1 MKQAKSTASK
11 TPRGAGLLGV
21 PSSGGSPLRVSS
33 TPVSSTRG
41 STLGASHQ
49 EAQTPLQKA
58 IDQYLIHLRVERGSS
73 EHTIASYAR
82 DLRRYSAYMAT
93 LGVID
98 PERITTA
105 QVRSFMR
112 ELAAPTVPLAG
123 FVAGFDVGFDAGEK
137 NNQNAQ
143 EAQEVQEE
151 AAESLAL
158 MIASESGRGVGNGH
172 AGNRR
177 AGKGPV
183 GKGRAGQSKAGEPD
197 KETPTAEGMPSLP
210 LPLGPNSIAR
220 TMAAVRGAHA
230 FWVSAL
236 IVPTDPAAPVTPPKN
251 VKRLPKAV
259 SVEDIQRLLAVP
271 DRETATGLR
280 NRAILEF
287 LYATGA
293 RVSEMLNADI
303 DDVHFEGTL
312 TDEDGNQIT
321 LPGYVRLFG
330 KGNKERLVPIGSY
343 AQKAIQDYLVR
354 ARPSLVAHGK
364 GTAALFVN
372 GRGGRLGRQ
381 GAWLI
386 LKEAAEAAGLSSDF
400 SPHSMRHS
408 FATHLLQGGADIRVV
423 QELLGH
429 ASIATTQVYT
439 KVTPEGLVE
448 VYRMAHPRAHER
460 G

>member
-11 TPRGAGLLGV
+11 TFCGASLLGV
-21 PSSGGSPLRVSS
+21 SSFAGSSVLGS
-33 TPVSSTRG
+33 
-41 STLGASHQ
+41 STLGSSHQ
-49 EAQTPLQKA
+49 EGQTQLQKA

-73 EHTIASYAR
+73 EHTIASYGR

-123 FVAGFDVGFDAGEK
+123 FEVGEK
-137 NNQNAQ
+137 NTQNAQ
-143 EAQEVQEE
+143 ESQEAQEEV
-151 AAESLAL
+151 AESLAL
-158 MIASESGRGVGNGH
+158 MIASESGRGTGNGG
-172 AGNRR
+172 AGNARS
-177 AGKGPV
+177 
-183 GKGRAGQSKAGEPD
+183 GQPEKAGAPE
-197 KETPTAEGMPSLP
+197 KEMPTAEGVPSLP

-220 TMAAVRGAHA
+220 TMAAVRGVHA

-271 DRETATGLR
+271 DCETATGLR

-312 TDEDGNQIT
+312 TDEDSNQII

-354 ARPSLVAHGK
+354 ARPTFVAHGK

-439 KVTPEGLVE
+439 KVTPEGLME

>member
-1 MKQAKSTASK
+1 MKQAKSTVSK
-11 TPRGAGLLGV
+11 APRGAGLLGV
-21 PSSGGSPLRVSS
+21 TSSAGSSVLGSS
-33 TPVSSTRG
+33 SRG
-41 STLGASHQ
+41 SSALGASHQ
-49 EAQTPLQKA
+49 EAQTPLQRA
-58 IDQYLIHLRVERGSS
+58 IEQYLIHLRVERGSS

-123 FVAGFDVGFDAGEK
+123 FDAGEK
-137 NNQNAQ
+137 NKQNAR
-143 EAQEVQEE
+143 EAREAQEE

-158 MIASESGRGVGNGH
+158 IIASESGRGT
-172 AGNRR
+172 
-177 AGKGPV
+177 
-183 GKGRAGQSKAGEPD
+183 GKGRAGQPEKAGAPE
-197 KETPTAEGMPSLP
+197 KETLTAEGAPNLP

-372 GRGGRLGRQ
+372 GRGSRLGRQ

-439 KVTPEGLVE
+439 KVTPEGLME

>member
-11 TPRGAGLLGV
+11 TARGAGLLGV
-21 PSSGGSPLRVSS
+21 PSSAGSSV
-33 TPVSSTRG
+33 RG
-41 STLGASHQ
+41 SSAGSSVLGSSHQ

-123 FVAGFDVGFDAGEK
+123 FVAGFDAGEK

-158 MIASESGRGVGNGH
+158 IIASESGRGTGSRH
-172 AGNRR
+172 AGN
-177 AGKGPV
+177 
-183 GKGRAGQSKAGEPD
+183 GRAGQSKAGEPD
-197 KETPTAEGMPSLP
+197 KETPTAEGVPSLP

-386 LKEAAEAAGLSSDF
+386 LKEAAEAAGLNSDF

-439 KVTPEGLVE
+439 KVTPEGLME

>member
-1 MKQAKSTASK
+1 VKQAKSTVSK

-21 PSSGGSPLRVSS
+21 PSSAGSSMLGSS
-33 TPVSSTRG
+33 A
-41 STLGASHQ
+41 LGASHQ

-123 FVAGFDVGFDAGEK
+123 FDAGEK
-137 NNQNAQ
+137 NKQNAQ
-143 EAQEVQEE
+143 ESQEAQEE

-158 MIASESGRGVGNGH
+158 MIASESGRGTGN
-172 AGNRR
+172 
-177 AGKGPV
+177 
-183 GKGRAGQSKAGEPD
+183 GRAGQPEKAGAPE
-197 KETPTAEGMPSLP
+197 KEAPTAEGAPNLP

-439 KVTPEGLVE
+439 KVTPEGLIE

>member
-1 MKQAKSTASK
+1 MKQAKSTVSK

-21 PSSGGSPLRVSS
+21 PSSAGSSMLGSS
-33 TPVSSTRG
+33 A
-41 STLGASHQ
+41 LGASHQ
-49 EAQTPLQKA
+49 EAQTPLQRA
-58 IDQYLIHLRVERGSS
+58 IEQYLIHLRVERGSS

-123 FVAGFDVGFDAGEK
+123 FEAGEK
-137 NNQNAQ
+137 NKQNAQ
-143 EAQEVQEE
+143 EFQEVQEE

-158 MIASESGRGVGNGH
+158 MIASESGRGT
-172 AGNRR
+172 
-177 AGKGPV
+177 
-183 GKGRAGQSKAGEPD
+183 GKGRAGQPEKAGAPE
-197 KETPTAEGMPSLP
+197 KETPTAEGAPSLP

-293 RVSEMLNADI
+293 RVSEMLNVDI

-312 TDEDGNQIT
+312 TDEDGNQVT

-439 KVTPEGLVE
+439 KVTPEGLME

>member
-1 MKQAKSTASK
+1 MKQAKSTVSK

-21 PSSGGSPLRVSS
+21 PSSAGSSMLGSS
-33 TPVSSTRG
+33 A
-41 STLGASHQ
+41 LGASHQ
-49 EAQTPLQKA
+49 EAQTPLQRA
-58 IDQYLIHLRVERGSS
+58 IEQYLIHLRVERGSS

-123 FVAGFDVGFDAGEK
+123 FEAGEK
-137 NNQNAQ
+137 NKQNAQ
-143 EAQEVQEE
+143 EFQEVQEE

-158 MIASESGRGVGNGH
+158 MIASESGRGT
-172 AGNRR
+172 
-177 AGKGPV
+177 
-183 GKGRAGQSKAGEPD
+183 GKGRAGQPEKAGAPE
-197 KETPTAEGMPSLP
+197 KETPTAEGAPSLP

-251 VKRLPKAV
+251 LKRLPKAV

-372 GRGGRLGRQ
+372 GRGSRLGRQ

-439 KVTPEGLVE
+439 KVTPEGLME

>member
-1 MKQAKSTASK
+1 MKQAKSTVSK
-11 TPRGAGLLGV
+11 APRGAGLLGV
-21 PSSGGSPLRVSS
+21 PSSAGSSA
-33 TPVSSTRG
+33 
-41 STLGASHQ
+41 LGFSHQ

-58 IDQYLIHLRVERGSS
+58 VDQYLIHLRVERGSS

-123 FVAGFDVGFDAGEK
+123 FEAGEK

-143 EAQEVQEE
+143 ESQEAQEE

-158 MIASESGRGVGNGH
+158 MIASESGRGTGN
-172 AGNRR
+172 
-177 AGKGPV
+177 
-183 GKGRAGQSKAGEPD
+183 GRAGQPEKAGAPE
-197 KETPTAEGMPSLP
+197 KETPTAEGAPNLP

-372 GRGGRLGRQ
+372 GRGSRLGRQ

-439 KVTPEGLVE
+439 KVTPEGLME

>member
-1 MKQAKSTASK
+1 MKQAKSTVSK
-11 TPRGAGLLGV
+11 TSRGAGLLGV
-21 PSSGGSPLRVSS
+21 PSSAGSSVLGSS
-33 TPVSSTRG
+33 S
-41 STLGASHQ
+41 LGASHQ
-49 EAQTPLQKA
+49 EAQTPLQRA
-58 IDQYLIHLRVERGSS
+58 IEQYLIHLRVERGSS

-123 FVAGFDVGFDAGEK
+123 FGAGEK

-143 EAQEVQEE
+143 GSQEE

-158 MIASESGRGVGNGH
+158 MIASESGRGAGNGSDEK
-172 AGNRR
+172 GR
-177 AGKGPV
+177 A
-183 GKGRAGQSKAGEPD
+183 GKGRAGQPKAGKPE
-197 KETPTAEGMPSLP
+197 KETPTAEGAPSLP

-364 GTAALFVN
+364 GTTALFVN

-439 KVTPEGLVE
+439 KVTPEGLME

>member
-1 MKQAKSTASK
+1 MKQAKSTVSK

-21 PSSGGSPLRVSS
+21 PSSAGSSMLGSS
-33 TPVSSTRG
+33 A
-41 STLGASHQ
+41 LGASHQ
-49 EAQTPLQKA
+49 EAQTPLQRA
-58 IDQYLIHLRVERGSS
+58 IEQYLIHLRVERGSS

-123 FVAGFDVGFDAGEK
+123 FEAGEK
-137 NNQNAQ
+137 HNQNAQ
-143 EAQEVQEE
+143 EFQEVQEE

-158 MIASESGRGVGNGH
+158 MIASESGRGT
-172 AGNRR
+172 
-177 AGKGPV
+177 
-183 GKGRAGQSKAGEPD
+183 GKGRAGQPEKAGAPE
-197 KETPTAEGMPSLP
+197 KEAPTAEGAPSLP

-372 GRGGRLGRQ
+372 GRGSRLGRQ

-439 KVTPEGLVE
+439 KVTPEGLME

>member
-1 MKQAKSTASK
+1 MKQTKSTVSK
-11 TPRGAGLLGV
+11 TSRGAGLLGV
-21 PSSGGSPLRVSS
+21 PSSAGSSVLGSS
-33 TPVSSTRG
+33 ALDSSSRG
-41 STLGASHQ
+41 SSHQ
-49 EAQTPLQKA
+49 EAQTPLQRA
-58 IDQYLIHLRVERGSS
+58 NDQYLIHLRVERGSS

-82 DLRRYSAYMAT
+82 DLRRYSTYMAT

-123 FVAGFDVGFDAGEK
+123 FVAGFEAGEK
-137 NNQNAQ
+137 DNQNAR
-143 EAQEVQEE
+143 EAREAQEE

-158 MIASESGRGVGNGH
+158 MIASESGRGTGN
-172 AGNRR
+172 
-177 AGKGPV
+177 
-183 GKGRAGQSKAGEPD
+183 GRAGQSKAGAPEQ
-197 KETPTAEGMPSLP
+197 ETPTAEGAPSLP

-354 ARPSLVAHGK
+354 GRPALVAHGK

-439 KVTPEGLVE
+439 KVTPEGLME

>member
-1 MKQAKSTASK
+1 MKQTKSTVSK
-11 TPRGAGLLGV
+11 APRGAGLLGV
-21 PSSGGSPLRVSS
+21 TSSAGSSVLGSS
-33 TPVSSTRG
+33 ALDSS
-41 STLGASHQ
+41 SLGAFHQ

-58 IDQYLIHLRVERGSS
+58 VDQYLIHLRVERGSS

-123 FVAGFDVGFDAGEK
+123 FDAGEK
-137 NNQNAQ
+137 NKQNAQ
-143 EAQEVQEE
+143 ESQEAQEE

-158 MIASESGRGVGNGH
+158 MIASESGRGTGN
-172 AGNRR
+172 
-177 AGKGPV
+177 
-183 GKGRAGQSKAGEPD
+183 GRAGQSEKAGDPE
-197 KETPTAEGMPSLP
+197 KETPTAEGVPSLP

-312 TDEDGNQIT
+312 TDEEGNQIT

-439 KVTPEGLVE
+439 KVTPEGLME

>member
-11 TPRGAGLLGV
+11 APRGAGLLGV
-21 PSSGGSPLRVSS
+21 TSSAGSSVLGSS
-33 TPVSSTRG
+33 SRG
-41 STLGASHQ
+41 SSALGASHQ
-49 EAQTPLQKA
+49 EAQTPLQRA
-58 IDQYLIHLRVERGSS
+58 IEQYLIHLRVERGSS

-123 FVAGFDVGFDAGEK
+123 FDAGEK
-137 NNQNAQ
+137 NKQNAQ
-143 EAQEVQEE
+143 ESQEVQEE

-158 MIASESGRGVGNGH
+158 IIASESGRGT
-172 AGNRR
+172 
-177 AGKGPV
+177 
-183 GKGRAGQSKAGEPD
+183 GKGRAGQPEKAGAPE
-197 KETPTAEGMPSLP
+197 KETPTAEGAPNLP

-439 KVTPEGLVE
+439 KVTPEGLME

>member
-11 TPRGAGLLGV
+11 TSRSAGLLGV
-21 PSSGGSPLRVSS
+21 PSSAGSSVLGSS
-33 TPVSSTRG
+33 SRG
-41 STLGASHQ
+41 SSALGASHQ

-123 FVAGFDVGFDAGEK
+123 FVAGFEAGEK

-143 EAQEVQEE
+143 ESQEE

-158 MIASESGRGVGNGH
+158 MIASESGRG
-172 AGNRR
+172 
-177 AGKGPV
+177 AGKERA
-183 GKGRAGQSKAGEPD
+183 GKGRAGKGGAGQPEKAGVPE
-197 KETPTAEGMPSLP
+197 KETPTAEGAPSLP

-303 DDVHFEGTL
+303 DDVRFEGTL

-439 KVTPEGLVE
+439 KVTPEGLME

>member
-1 MKQAKSTASK
+1 VKQTKSTVSK
-11 TPRGAGLLGV
+11 APRGAGLLGV
-21 PSSGGSPLRVSS
+21 TSSAGSSVLGSS
-33 TPVSSTRG
+33 ALDSS
-41 STLGASHQ
+41 SLGAFHQ

-58 IDQYLIHLRVERGSS
+58 VDQYLIHLRVERGSS

-123 FVAGFDVGFDAGEK
+123 FEAGEK
-137 NNQNAQ
+137 NKQNAQ
-143 EAQEVQEE
+143 EFQEVQEE

-158 MIASESGRGVGNGH
+158 MIASESGRGT
-172 AGNRR
+172 
-177 AGKGPV
+177 
-183 GKGRAGQSKAGEPD
+183 GKGRAGQPEKAGAPE
-197 KETPTAEGMPSLP
+197 KETPTAEGAPSLP

-372 GRGGRLGRQ
+372 GRGSRLGRQ

-439 KVTPEGLVE
+439 KVTPEGLME

>member
-1 MKQAKSTASK
+1 MKQAKSTVSK
-11 TPRGAGLLGV
+11 APRGAGLLGM
-21 PSSGGSPLRVSS
+21 PSSAGSSA
-33 TPVSSTRG
+33 
-41 STLGASHQ
+41 LGFSHQ
-49 EAQTPLQKA
+49 EAQTPLQRA

-123 FVAGFDVGFDAGEK
+123 FVAGFEAGEK

-143 EAQEVQEE
+143 EAQEE

-158 MIASESGRGVGNGH
+158 MIASESGRGTGN
-172 AGNRR
+172 
-177 AGKGPV
+177 
-183 GKGRAGQSKAGEPD
+183 GRAGQPEKAGAPE
-197 KETPTAEGMPSLP
+197 KEAPTAEGAPNLP

-372 GRGGRLGRQ
+372 GRGSRLGRQ

-439 KVTPEGLVE
+439 KVTPEGLME

>member
-1 MKQAKSTASK
+1 MKQTKSTVSK
-11 TPRGAGLLGV
+11 APRGAGLLGV
-21 PSSGGSPLRVSS
+21 TSSAGSSVLGSS
-33 TPVSSTRG
+33 ALDSS
-41 STLGASHQ
+41 SLGAFHQ

-58 IDQYLIHLRVERGSS
+58 VDQYLIHLRVERGSS

-123 FVAGFDVGFDAGEK
+123 FDAGEK
-137 NNQNAQ
+137 NKQNAQ
-143 EAQEVQEE
+143 ESQEAQEE

-158 MIASESGRGVGNGH
+158 MIASESGRGTGN
-172 AGNRR
+172 
-177 AGKGPV
+177 
-183 GKGRAGQSKAGEPD
+183 GRAGQPEKAGAPE
-197 KETPTAEGMPSLP
+197 KEAPTAEGAPNLP

-220 TMAAVRGAHA
+220 TMAAVRGAHG

-439 KVTPEGLVE
+439 KVTPEGLME

>member
-1 MKQAKSTASK
+1 MKQTKSTVSK
-11 TPRGAGLLGV
+11 APRGAGLLGV
-21 PSSGGSPLRVSS
+21 TSSAGSSVLGSS
-33 TPVSSTRG
+33 ALDSS
-41 STLGASHQ
+41 SLGASHQ

-82 DLRRYSAYMAT
+82 DLRRYSTYMAT

-123 FVAGFDVGFDAGEK
+123 FVAGFEAGEK
-137 NNQNAQ
+137 DNQNAR
-143 EAQEVQEE
+143 EAREAQEE

-158 MIASESGRGVGNGH
+158 MIASESGRG
-172 AGNRR
+172 AGNAR
-177 AGKGPV
+177 AGN
-183 GKGRAGQSKAGEPD
+183 GRAGQSKAGAPEQ
-197 KETPTAEGMPSLP
+197 ETPTAEGAPSLP

-354 ARPSLVAHGK
+354 GRPALVAHGK

-439 KVTPEGLVE
+439 KVTPEGLME

>member
-1 MKQAKSTASK
+1 MKQPKSTASK
-11 TPRGAGLLGV
+11 APRGAGLLGV
-21 PSSGGSPLRVSS
+21 PSSAGSSAGL
-33 TPVSSTRG
+33 G
-41 STLGASHQ
+41 SFHQ

-58 IDQYLIHLRVERGSS
+58 IEQYLIHLRVERGSS

-123 FVAGFDVGFDAGEK
+123 FEAGEK

-143 EAQEVQEE
+143 EAREAQEE

-158 MIASESGRGVGNGH
+158 MIASESGRGTGNGR
-172 AGNRR
+172 AGKRR
-177 AGKGPV
+177 AGQPE
-183 GKGRAGQSKAGEPD
+183 KAEKPKKSGDP
-197 KETPTAEGMPSLP
+197 ETLTAEGAPSLP

-280 NRAILEF
+280 NRAMLEF

-330 KGNKERLVPIGSY
+330 KGSKERLVPIGSY

-354 ARPSLVAHGK
+354 GRPSLVAHGK

-439 KVTPEGLVE
+439 KVTPEGLME

>member
-1 MKQAKSTASK
+1 MKQTKSTVSK
-11 TPRGAGLLGV
+11 APRGAGLLGV
-21 PSSGGSPLRVSS
+21 TSSAGSSVLGSS
-33 TPVSSTRG
+33 ALDSS
-41 STLGASHQ
+41 SLGAFHQ

-58 IDQYLIHLRVERGSS
+58 VDQYLIHLRVERGSS

-123 FVAGFDVGFDAGEK
+123 FDAGEK
-137 NNQNAQ
+137 NKQNAQ
-143 EAQEVQEE
+143 ESQEAQEE

-158 MIASESGRGVGNGH
+158 MIASESGRGTGN
-172 AGNRR
+172 
-177 AGKGPV
+177 
-183 GKGRAGQSKAGEPD
+183 GRAGQSEKAGDPE
-197 KETPTAEGMPSLP
+197 KETPTAEGVPSLP

-259 SVEDIQRLLAVP
+259 SVEDIQRLLALP

-372 GRGGRLGRQ
+372 GRGSRLGRQ

-439 KVTPEGLVE
+439 KVTPEGLME

>member
-1 MKQAKSTASK
+1 MKQTKSTVSK
-11 TPRGAGLLGV
+11 TPRGAGLFGA
-21 PSSGGSPLRVSS
+21 PSSAGSSMLGSS
-33 TPVSSTRG
+33 SRG
-41 STLGASHQ
+41 SSALGAFHQ
-49 EAQTPLQKA
+49 EAQTPLQRA
-58 IDQYLIHLRVERGSS
+58 IGQYLIHLRVERGSS

-123 FVAGFDVGFDAGEK
+123 FDAGEK

-143 EAQEVQEE
+143 EAQEAQDE

-158 MIASESGRGVGNGH
+158 MIASESGRGT
-172 AGNRR
+172 
-177 AGKGPV
+177 
-183 GKGRAGQSKAGEPD
+183 GKGRAGQPEKAGAPE
-197 KETPTAEGMPSLP
+197 KETPTAEGAPSLP

-386 LKEAAEAAGLSSDF
+386 LKEAAEAAGLSADF

-429 ASIATTQVYT
+429 ASIATTQMYT
-439 KVTPEGLVE
+439 KVTPEGLME

>member
-1 MKQAKSTASK
+1 MKQAKSTVSK

-21 PSSGGSPLRVSS
+21 PSSAGSSMLGSS
-33 TPVSSTRG
+33 A
-41 STLGASHQ
+41 LGASHQ
-49 EAQTPLQKA
+49 EAQTPLQRA
-58 IDQYLIHLRVERGSS
+58 IEQYLIHLRVERGSS

-123 FVAGFDVGFDAGEK
+123 FEAGEK
-137 NNQNAQ
+137 NKQNAQ
-143 EAQEVQEE
+143 EFQEVQEE

-158 MIASESGRGVGNGH
+158 MIASESGRGT
-172 AGNRR
+172 
-177 AGKGPV
+177 
-183 GKGRAGQSKAGEPD
+183 GKGRAGQPEKAGAPE
-197 KETPTAEGMPSLP
+197 KEALTAEGAPNLP

-439 KVTPEGLVE
+439 KVTPEGLME

>member
-1 MKQAKSTASK
+1 MKQAKSTVSK
-11 TPRGAGLLGV
+11 APRGAGLLGM
-21 PSSGGSPLRVSS
+21 PSSARSS
-33 TPVSSTRG
+33 A
-41 STLGASHQ
+41 LGFSHQ

-82 DLRRYSAYMAT
+82 DLRRYSTYMAT

-123 FVAGFDVGFDAGEK
+123 FEAGEK
-137 NNQNAQ
+137 NKQNAQ
-143 EAQEVQEE
+143 EFQEVQEE

-158 MIASESGRGVGNGH
+158 MIASESGRGT
-172 AGNRR
+172 
-177 AGKGPV
+177 
-183 GKGRAGQSKAGEPD
+183 GKGRAGQPEKAGAPE
-197 KETPTAEGMPSLP
+197 KETPTAEGAPSLP

-280 NRAILEF
+280 NRAMLEF

-354 ARPSLVAHGK
+354 ARPSFVAHGK

-439 KVTPEGLVE
+439 KVTPEGLME

>member
-11 TPRGAGLLGV
+11 TFCGASLLGV
-21 PSSGGSPLRVSS
+21 SSFAGSSVLGS
-33 TPVSSTRG
+33 
-41 STLGASHQ
+41 STLGSSHQ
-49 EAQTPLQKA
+49 EGQTPLQKA

-73 EHTIASYAR
+73 EHTIASYGR

-98 PERITTA
+98 LERITTA

-123 FVAGFDVGFDAGEK
+123 FEVGEK
-137 NNQNAQ
+137 NTQNAQ
-143 EAQEVQEE
+143 ESQEAQEEV
-151 AAESLAL
+151 AESLAL
-158 MIASESGRGVGNGH
+158 MIASESGRGTGNGG
-172 AGNRR
+172 AGNARS
-177 AGKGPV
+177 
-183 GKGRAGQSKAGEPD
+183 GQPEKAGAPE
-197 KETPTAEGMPSLP
+197 KEMPTAEGVPSLP

-220 TMAAVRGAHA
+220 TMAAVRGVHA

-271 DRETATGLR
+271 DCETATGLR

-312 TDEDGNQIT
+312 TDEDSNQII

-354 ARPSLVAHGK
+354 ARPTFVAHGK

-439 KVTPEGLVE
+439 KVTPEGLME

>member
-1 MKQAKSTASK
+1 MKQPKSTASK
-11 TPRGAGLLGV
+11 APRGAGLLGV
-21 PSSGGSPLRVSS
+21 PSSAGSSALGSS
-33 TPVSSTRG
+33 SRG
-41 STLGASHQ
+41 SSVLGSSHQ
-49 EAQTPLQKA
+49 EAQTPLQRA

-123 FVAGFDVGFDAGEK
+123 FEAGEK
-137 NNQNAQ
+137 HNQNEQDA
-143 EAQEVQEE
+143 QEE

-158 MIASESGRGVGNGH
+158 MIASESGRG
-172 AGNRR
+172 AS
-177 AGKGPV
+177 
-183 GKGRAGQSKAGEPD
+183 KGRAGQGNTGQPE
-197 KETPTAEGMPSLP
+197 KETPTAEGAPSLP

-439 KVTPEGLVE
+439 KVTPEGLME

>member
-1 MKQAKSTASK
+1 MAQPALKGA
-11 TPRGAGLLGV
+11 TPAVEGAG
-21 PSSGGSPLRVSS
+21 
-33 TPVSSTRG
+33 
-41 STLGASHQ
+41 
-49 EAQTPLQKA
+49 EQTPLERA
-58 IDQYLIHLRVERGSS
+58 IDQYLVHLRVERGSS
-73 EHTIASYAR
+73 ENTIASYAR
-82 DLRRYSAYMAT
+82 DLRRYAAYLST

-112 ELAAPTVPLAG
+112 ELAAPTVPIPGLAAPAKKQPG
-123 FVAGFDVGFDAGEK
+123 EENSVDA
-137 NNQNAQ
+137 
-143 EAQEVQEE
+143 EE
-151 AAESLAL
+151 AAESLAVL
-158 MIASESGRGVGNGH
+158 IAAEGGRGTAAGERESG
-172 AGNRR
+172 
-177 AGKGPV
+177 
-183 GKGRAGQSKAGEPD
+183 
-197 KETPTAEGMPSLP
+197 EGSIP

-354 ARPSLVAHGK
+354 ARPSFVAHGK

-439 KVTPEGLVE
+439 KVTPEGLME

>member
-1 MKQAKSTASK
+1 MAQPALKGA
-11 TPRGAGLLGV
+11 TPAVEGTG
-21 PSSGGSPLRVSS
+21 
-33 TPVSSTRG
+33 
-41 STLGASHQ
+41 
-49 EAQTPLQKA
+49 EQTPLERA
-58 IDQYLIHLRVERGSS
+58 IDQYLVHLRVERGSS
-73 EHTIASYAR
+73 ENTIASYAR
-82 DLRRYSAYMAT
+82 DLRRYAAYLST

-112 ELAAPTVPLAG
+112 ELAAPTVPLPGLAAPVKKQPG
-123 FVAGFDVGFDAGEK
+123 EENSVDA
-137 NNQNAQ
+137 
-143 EAQEVQEE
+143 EE
-151 AAESLAL
+151 AAESLAVL
-158 MIASESGRGVGNGH
+158 IAAVLIAADGGRGTE
-172 AGNRR
+172 
-177 AGKGPV
+177 P
-183 GKGRAGQSKAGEPD
+183 GERGSG
-197 KETPTAEGMPSLP
+197 EGSIP

-230 FWVSAL
+230 FWVSAYL
-236 IVPTDPAAPVTPPKN
+236 VEKDPAATVTPPKN
-251 VKRLPKAV
+251 VKRLPKAIT
-259 SVEDIQRLLAVP
+259 VEQMQRLLAVP
-271 DRETATGLR
+271 DRDTPIGLR

-303 DDVHFEGTL
+303 DDVHSEETL
-312 TDEDGNQIT
+312 TDEDGNDIT

-330 KGNKERLVPIGSY
+330 KGSKERLVPLGNY
-343 AQKAIQDYLVR
+343 AHKAIQDYLVR
-354 ARPSLVAHGK
+354 GRPALVAHGK

-386 LKEAAEAAGLSSDF
+386 LKESAEAAGLSADF

-439 KVTPEGLVE
+439 KVTPEGLME

>member
-1 MKQAKSTASK
+1 MKQAKSTVSK
-11 TPRGAGLLGV
+11 APRGAGLLGV
-21 PSSGGSPLRVSS
+21 TSSAGSSVLGSS
-33 TPVSSTRG
+33 A
-41 STLGASHQ
+41 LGASHQ

-123 FVAGFDVGFDAGEK
+123 FVAGFEAGEK
-137 NNQNAQ
+137 HNQNTQ
-143 EAQEVQEE
+143 EAREAQEE

-158 MIASESGRGVGNGH
+158 MIASESGRGTGNG
-172 AGNRR
+172 R
-177 AGKGPV
+177 A
-183 GKGRAGQSKAGEPD
+183 GKGRAGQPEKAGAPE
-197 KETPTAEGMPSLP
+197 KETPTAEGAPNLP

-354 ARPSLVAHGK
+354 ARPSFVAHGK

-439 KVTPEGLVE
+439 KVTPEGLME

>member
-11 TPRGAGLLGV
+11 APRGAGLLGV
-21 PSSGGSPLRVSS
+21 PSSAGSSVLGSS
-33 TPVSSTRG
+33 ALGSSSRG
-41 STLGASHQ
+41 SSALGASHQ
-49 EAQTPLQKA
+49 EAQTPLQRA
-58 IDQYLIHLRVERGSS
+58 INQYIIHLRVERGSS

-123 FVAGFDVGFDAGEK
+123 FEAGEK
-137 NNQNAQ
+137 HNQNAQ
-143 EAQEVQEE
+143 ESQEAQDE

-158 MIASESGRGVGNGH
+158 MIASESGRGTGNG
-172 AGNRR
+172 RT
-177 AGKGPV
+177 
-183 GKGRAGQSKAGEPD
+183 GKGRAGQSKAGAPE
-197 KETPTAEGMPSLP
+197 KETPTAEGAPNLP

-386 LKEAAEAAGLSSDF
+386 LKEAAEAAGLSSGF

-439 KVTPEGLVE
+439 KVTPEGLME

>member
-11 TPRGAGLLGV
+11 TFCGASLLGV
-21 PSSGGSPLRVSS
+21 SSFAGSSVLGS
-33 TPVSSTRG
+33 
-41 STLGASHQ
+41 STLGSSHQ
-49 EAQTPLQKA
+49 EGQTPLQKA

-73 EHTIASYAR
+73 EHTIASYGR
-82 DLRRYSAYMAT
+82 DLRRYGAYMAT

-123 FVAGFDVGFDAGEK
+123 FEVGEK
-137 NNQNAQ
+137 NTQNAQ
-143 EAQEVQEE
+143 ESQEAQEE

-158 MIASESGRGVGNGH
+158 MIASESGRGTGNGG
-172 AGNRR
+172 AGNARS
-177 AGKGPV
+177 
-183 GKGRAGQSKAGEPD
+183 GQPEKAGAPE
-197 KETPTAEGMPSLP
+197 KEMPTAEGVPSLP

-220 TMAAVRGAHA
+220 TMAAVRGVHA

-312 TDEDGNQIT
+312 TDEDSNQII

-354 ARPSLVAHGK
+354 ARPTFVAHGK

-439 KVTPEGLVE
+439 KVTPEGLME
-448 VYRMAHPRAHER
+448 VYRMAHPRAHDR

>member
-1 MKQAKSTASK
+1 MKQAKSTSSK
-11 TPRGAGLLGV
+11 APRGAGLLGV
-21 PSSGGSPLRVSS
+21 PSSAGSSALGSS
-33 TPVSSTRG
+33 GLGSSVLG
-41 STLGASHQ
+41 SSHQ
-49 EAQTPLQKA
+49 EAQTPLQRA
-58 IDQYLIHLRVERGSS
+58 IEQYLIHLRVERGSS

-123 FVAGFDVGFDAGEK
+123 FDAGEK
-137 NNQNAQ
+137 NNQNAKETL
-143 EAQEVQEE
+143 EAQVE

-158 MIASESGRGVGNGH
+158 MIASESGRG
-172 AGNRR
+172 AGN
-177 AGKGPV
+177 
-183 GKGRAGQSKAGEPD
+183 GRAGQGNTGQSE
-197 KETPTAEGMPSLP
+197 KETPTAESAPSLP

-280 NRAILEF
+280 NRAMLEF

-312 TDEDGNQIT
+312 TDEDGNQIPR
-321 LPGYVRLFG
+321 PGYVRLFG

-354 ARPSLVAHGK
+354 GRPSLVAHGK

-439 KVTPEGLVE
+439 KVTPEGLME

>member
-11 TPRGAGLLGV
+11 TARGAGLLGA
-21 PSSGGSPLRVSS
+21 PSSAGSSVLSS
-33 TPVSSTRG
+33 SQ
-41 STLGASHQ
+41 Q

-123 FVAGFDVGFDAGEK
+123 FDAGFDAGEK

-143 EAQEVQEE
+143 DSQEAQEAQEE

-158 MIASESGRGVGNGH
+158 MIASESGRG
-172 AGNRR
+172 AGTGRTGSGR
-177 AGKGPV
+177 AGKEHS
-183 GKGRAGQSKAGEPD
+183 GQSEKAGDPE
-197 KETPTAEGMPSLP
+197 KETLTAEDAPSLP

-439 KVTPEGLVE
+439 KVTPEGLIE

>member
-1 MKQAKSTASK
+1 MKQAKSTVSK
-11 TPRGAGLLGV
+11 APRGAGLFGA
-21 PSSGGSPLRVSS
+21 PSSAGSSVLGSS
-33 TPVSSTRG
+33 SRG
-41 STLGASHQ
+41 SSALGASHQ
-49 EAQTPLQKA
+49 EAQTPHQRA

-123 FVAGFDVGFDAGEK
+123 FDEGKK
-137 NNQNAQ
+137 NKQ
-143 EAQEVQEE
+143 EALEAQEE

-158 MIASESGRGVGNGH
+158 MIASESGRGTGN
-172 AGNRR
+172 
-177 AGKGPV
+177 
-183 GKGRAGQSKAGEPD
+183 GRAGQPEKAGAPE
-197 KETPTAEGMPSLP
+197 KETPTAEGAPNLP

-236 IVPTDPAAPVTPPKN
+236 IVSTDPAAPVTPPKN

-386 LKEAAEAAGLSSDF
+386 LKEAAEAAGLSSGF

-439 KVTPEGLVE
+439 KVTPEGLME

>member
-1 MKQAKSTASK
+1 MKQAKSTVSK
-11 TPRGAGLLGV
+11 APRGAGLLGV
-21 PSSGGSPLRVSS
+21 TSSAGSSVLGSS
-33 TPVSSTRG
+33 ALDSS
-41 STLGASHQ
+41 SLGASHQ

-58 IDQYLIHLRVERGSS
+58 VDQYLIHLRVERGSS

-123 FVAGFDVGFDAGEK
+123 FVAGFEAGEK
-137 NNQNAQ
+137 DNQNAR
-143 EAQEVQEE
+143 EAREAQEE

-158 MIASESGRGVGNGH
+158 MIASESGRGT
-172 AGNRR
+172 
-177 AGKGPV
+177 
-183 GKGRAGQSKAGEPD
+183 GKGRAGQPEKAGAPE
-197 KETPTAEGMPSLP
+197 KETPTAEGAPSLP

-372 GRGGRLGRQ
+372 GRGSRLGRQ

-439 KVTPEGLVE
+439 KVTPEGLME

>member
-1 MKQAKSTASK
+1 MAQPALKGA
-11 TPRGAGLLGV
+11 TPAVEGAG
-21 PSSGGSPLRVSS
+21 
-33 TPVSSTRG
+33 
-41 STLGASHQ
+41 
-49 EAQTPLQKA
+49 EQTPLERA
-58 IDQYLIHLRVERGSS
+58 IDQYLVHLRVERGSS
-73 EHTIASYAR
+73 ENTIASYAR
-82 DLRRYSAYMAT
+82 DLRRYAAYLST

-112 ELAAPTVPLAG
+112 ELAAPTVPIPGLAAPAKKQPG
-123 FVAGFDVGFDAGEK
+123 EENSVDA
-137 NNQNAQ
+137 
-143 EAQEVQEE
+143 EE
-151 AAESLAL
+151 AAESLAVL
-158 MIASESGRGVGNGH
+158 IAAEGGRGTAAGERESG
-172 AGNRR
+172 
-177 AGKGPV
+177 
-183 GKGRAGQSKAGEPD
+183 
-197 KETPTAEGMPSLP
+197 EGSIP

-259 SVEDIQRLLAVP
+259 SVEDIQRLIAVP

-439 KVTPEGLVE
+439 KVTPEGLME

>member
-11 TPRGAGLLGV
+11 TPRGAGLFGA
-21 PSSGGSPLRVSS
+21 PSSAGSSVQASS
-33 TPVSSTRG
+33 TPVS
-41 STLGASHQ
+41 SHQ

-123 FVAGFDVGFDAGEK
+123 FVAGFEAGEK
-137 NNQNAQ
+137 DNQNAR
-143 EAQEVQEE
+143 EAREAQEE

-158 MIASESGRGVGNGH
+158 MIASESGRGTGN
-172 AGNRR
+172 
-177 AGKGPV
+177 
-183 GKGRAGQSKAGEPD
+183 GRAGQSKAGAPEQ
-197 KETPTAEGMPSLP
+197 ETPTAEGAPSLP

-372 GRGGRLGRQ
+372 GRGSRLGRQ

-439 KVTPEGLVE
+439 KVTPEGLME

>member
-1 MKQAKSTASK
+1 MKQPKSTASK
-11 TPRGAGLLGV
+11 APRGAGLLGV
-21 PSSGGSPLRVSS
+21 PSSAGSSALGSS
-33 TPVSSTRG
+33 SRG
-41 STLGASHQ
+41 SSVLGSSHQ
-49 EAQTPLQKA
+49 EAQTPLQRA

-123 FVAGFDVGFDAGEK
+123 FEAGEK
-137 NNQNAQ
+137 HNQNEQDA
-143 EAQEVQEE
+143 QEE

-158 MIASESGRGVGNGH
+158 MIASESGRG
-172 AGNRR
+172 AS
-177 AGKGPV
+177 
-183 GKGRAGQSKAGEPD
+183 KGRAGQGNTGQPE
-197 KETPTAEGMPSLP
+197 KETPTAEGSPSLP

-280 NRAILEF
+280 NRAMLEF

-354 ARPSLVAHGK
+354 GRPALVAHGK

-439 KVTPEGLVE
+439 KVTPEGLME

>member
-1 MKQAKSTASK
+1 MKQAKSTVSK

-21 PSSGGSPLRVSS
+21 PSSAGSSMLGSS
-33 TPVSSTRG
+33 A
-41 STLGASHQ
+41 LGASHQ
-49 EAQTPLQKA
+49 EAQTPLQRA
-58 IDQYLIHLRVERGSS
+58 IEQYLIPLRVERGSS

-123 FVAGFDVGFDAGEK
+123 FEAGEK
-137 NNQNAQ
+137 NKQNAQ
-143 EAQEVQEE
+143 EFQEVQEE

-158 MIASESGRGVGNGH
+158 MIASESGRGT
-172 AGNRR
+172 
-177 AGKGPV
+177 
-183 GKGRAGQSKAGEPD
+183 GKGRAGQPEKAGAPE
-197 KETPTAEGMPSLP
+197 KETPTAEGAPSLP

-439 KVTPEGLVE
+439 KVTPEGLME

>member
-1 MKQAKSTASK
+1 MKQAKSTVSK

-21 PSSGGSPLRVSS
+21 PSSAGSSMLGSS
-33 TPVSSTRG
+33 A
-41 STLGASHQ
+41 LGASHQ
-49 EAQTPLQKA
+49 EAQTPLQRA
-58 IDQYLIHLRVERGSS
+58 IEQYLIHLRVERGSS

-123 FVAGFDVGFDAGEK
+123 FEAGEK
-137 NNQNAQ
+137 NKQNAQ
-143 EAQEVQEE
+143 EFQEVQEE

-158 MIASESGRGVGNGH
+158 MIASESGRGT
-172 AGNRR
+172 
-177 AGKGPV
+177 
-183 GKGRAGQSKAGEPD
+183 GKGRAGQPEKAGAPE
-197 KETPTAEGMPSLP
+197 KETPTAEGAPSLP

-321 LPGYVRLFG
+321 LPGYARLFG

-372 GRGGRLGRQ
+372 GRGSRLGRQ

-439 KVTPEGLVE
+439 KVTPEGLME

>member
-21 PSSGGSPLRVSS
+21 PSSAGSSVLDSFS
-33 TPVSSTRG
+33 RG
-41 STLGASHQ
+41 SSALDSSSLGASHQ

-98 PERITTA
+98 PERITTT

-123 FVAGFDVGFDAGEK
+123 FEAGEK
-137 NNQNAQ
+137 NPQNAQ
-143 EAQEVQEE
+143 ESQEVQEE

-158 MIASESGRGVGNGH
+158 MIASESGRGTGNG
-172 AGNRR
+172 R
-177 AGKGPV
+177 AGKGPA
-183 GKGRAGQSKAGEPD
+183 GNGRAGQSKAGEPD
-197 KETPTAEGMPSLP
+197 KETPTAEGAPTLP

-439 KVTPEGLVE
+439 KVTPEGLME

>member
-1 MKQAKSTASK
+1 MKQAKSTVSK
-11 TPRGAGLLGV
+11 TSRGAGLLGV
-21 PSSGGSPLRVSS
+21 TSSAGSSVLGSS
-33 TPVSSTRG
+33 SRG
-41 STLGASHQ
+41 SSALGASQQ

-123 FVAGFDVGFDAGEK
+123 FEAGEK

-151 AAESLAL
+151 AAELLAL
-158 MIASESGRGVGNGH
+158 MIASESGRGAGNG
-172 AGNRR
+172 R
-177 AGKGPV
+177 AGKRRV
-183 GKGRAGQSKAGEPD
+183 GNGRAGQSKAGEPD
-197 KETPTAEGMPSLP
+197 KEAPTAEGAPSLP

-439 KVTPEGLVE
+439 KVTPEGLME